1 MKYTTV
7 NVHLSTLCNVM
18 AGVQPLAGPGLAVR
32 IGGRGRPDG
41 DDSRRFRVEALAA
54 RRAGC

>member
-18 AGVQPLAGPGLAVR
+18 ADVQPLAGPGLAVR
-32 IGGRGRPDG
+32 IGGRGGPGG
-41 DDSRRFRVEALAA
+41 DDSRRFGVEALAA
-54 RRAGC
+54 RQARC